1 MRHAVLFFTFVFGIV
16 AIGAGANAAAVRVA
30 SVDYVD
36 NATITLESTSN
47 KVDAI
52 DANATDAQYPSALA
66 VSNALDA
73 RVDVRE
79 TADQTM
85 AGTYTVTGSLIVP
98 TQPLPSAE

>member
-1 MRHAVLFFTFVFGIV
+1 MRHAVLSFIAVLGV
-16 AIGAGANAAAVRVA
+16 AVIGSGANAAAVRVA

-36 NATITLESTSN
+36 NATITLESVSN
-47 KVDAI
+47 KVDTINA
-52 DANATDAQYPSALA
+52 DATDTQYPSARA